1 MKIADLDKKIELVE
15 QKLDIMLTNHLA
27 HLQEDV
33 RWLKYVVYASAG
45 GIIALLAKNFF
56 GA

>member
-1 MKIADLDKKIELVE
+1 MKIADLDKKIDLVE
-15 QKLDIMLTNHLA
+15 QKLDLMLNNHLS

-33 RWLKYVVYASAG
+33 RWLKYVVYATAG

-56 GA
+56 GG

>member
-1 MKIADLDKKIELVE
+1 MKISDLDKKIDLVE
-15 QKLDIMLTNHLA
+15 QKLDLMLNNHLS

-33 RWLKYVVYASAG
+33 RWLKYVVYATAG

-56 GA
+56 GG